1 MNISHGTSP
10 THEERLINRVENP
23 VVNALERF
31 ALTGNAFVDTLE
43 SFAIKGRASVDACKG
58 VALGGKAFLDALGK
72 PWAWEAVGTSSGASG
87 MP

>member
-23 VVNALERF
+23 VVNALGRF

-43 SFAIKGRASVDACKG
+43 SFAIKGSAFADALAG
-58 VALGGKAFLDALGK
+58 LALGGKAFVDALAK
-72 PWAWEAVGTSSGASG
+72 PWAWEAAGA
-87 MP
+87 P